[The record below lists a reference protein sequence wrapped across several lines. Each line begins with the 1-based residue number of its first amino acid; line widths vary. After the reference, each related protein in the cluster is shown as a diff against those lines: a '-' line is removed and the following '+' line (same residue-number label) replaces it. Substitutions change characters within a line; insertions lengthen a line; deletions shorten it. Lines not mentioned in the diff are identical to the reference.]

1 MPTVAL
7 KAHFDG
13 QHILLDESYP
23 LPPESRLMVLVLPD
37 PQGAEQNDW
46 YALAASGLNQAYG
59 ADEPEYALS
68 DSRQNP

>member
-23 LPPESRLMVLVLPD
+23 LPPESRLMVLVLPG
-37 PQGAEQNDW
+37 QVGVEQNDW
-46 YALAASGLNQAYG
+46 YTLAASGLNHAYG
-59 ADEPEYALS
+59 ADEPEYAPS
-68 DSRQNP
+68 DARQNP